1 MEVKE
6 QEITAIV
13 LNLDAI
19 YRKIEDKALFLRMTG
34 DALSYLAVKVA
45 TSKARMVDI
54 KRIAEIEAKDADTE
68 YKRIKA
74 ETMRKLV
81 GTPINRSSDGGEG
94 PKISATAAG
103 ELLYGEEAVVK
114 AAQDKN
120 QKEATYNRLKSLV
133 ADGHDVVDSL
143 RSRLIDLQGSR
154 KDERI
159 G

>member
-1 MEVKE
+1 MEVNE
-6 QEITAIV
+6 EEISEIV
-13 LNLDAI
+13 LKLDKI
-19 YRKIEDKALFLRMTG
+19 YRQLEDKSVFLRLTG
-34 DALSYLAVKVA
+34 DALSFMCVTVA
-45 TSKARMVDI
+45 TKKARLVDL
-54 KRIAEIEAKDADTE
+54 KRVAEIDAKNADTE
-68 YKRIKA
+68 YKRVKA

-81 GTPINRSSDGGEG
+81 GEPIKEDG

-159 G
+159 S